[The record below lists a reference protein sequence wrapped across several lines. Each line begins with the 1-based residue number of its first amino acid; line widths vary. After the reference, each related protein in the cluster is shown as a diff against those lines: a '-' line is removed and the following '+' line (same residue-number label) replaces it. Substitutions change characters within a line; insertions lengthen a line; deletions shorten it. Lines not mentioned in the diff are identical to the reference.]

1 VININYYHEM
11 TPDDY
16 CPCDGELGPGIWN
29 EDAEVLVR
37 KCGKCGAEQYC
48 VVESEEAL
56 NS

>member
-1 VININYYHEM
+1 MININYYHEM